1 LVRGRVTPSLI
12 AHGGA
17 GAIGP
22 AQERPERRRVLLAA
36 VREGAK
42 LLSAGRS
49 ALDAVVA
56 TVVALEEHPLFNAGF
71 GSLLNSEGEVEMDAS
86 VMCAEPLAHLD
97 GARPKHGARPTQEFR
112 ISAGAVAAVR
122 RVRNPVMLARAVMEH
137 TPHLLMAGPAA
148 ERFARRAGIA
158 LCPPETLVS
167 ARARERWRARQ
178 EQQVARAAAGHGT
191 VGAAAL
197 DARGGLAAATSTGG
211 VPGKLA
217 GRVGDSA
224 IIGAGTFATAIG
236 AASAT
241 GQGEA
246 IIFSALCREA
256 VLALDGAPPE
266 RVARRAIA
274 ELIAAAGAEAGLVIV
289 DRRGRIGYAH
299 NAPMMEI
306 AMFDDA
312 SGLRHERVAPI
323 APRAARDR

>member
-1 LVRGRVTPSLI
+1 VRGRSTPALI

-17 GAIGP
+17 GAIAP
-22 AQERPERRRVLLAA
+22 ADERPERRRALLAA
-36 VREGAK
+36 VRRGAE
-42 LLSAGRS
+42 LLSAGQS

-56 TVVALEEHPLFNAGF
+56 AVVALEEHPLFNAGF

-86 VMCAEPLAHLD
+86 VMYAEPVAARD
-97 GARPKHGARPTQEFR
+97 GAQSVRGAHAMQQFR
-112 ISAGAVAAVR
+112 IAAGAVAAVR
-122 RVRNPVMLARAVMEH
+122 RVRNPVLLARAVMER
-137 TPHLLMAGPAA
+137 TPHMLMAGPAA
-148 ERFARRAGIA
+148 ERFARRAGVA
-158 LCPPETLVS
+158 LCAPESLVS

-178 EQQVARAAAGHGT
+178 EQQSGAAGHGT

-224 IIGAGTFATAIG
+224 IIGAGTFATALG

-256 VLALDGAPPE
+256 VLALDGASPE

-274 ELIAAAGAEAGLVIV
+274 DLIAAAGAEAGVVVV
-289 DRRGRIGYAH
+289 DRRGRVGSAH
-299 NAPMMEI
+299 NAAMMEV
-306 AMFDDA
+306 ATFDGA
-312 SGLRHERVAPI
+312 SGLRHLRVAPI
-323 APRAARDR
+323 APVRRP